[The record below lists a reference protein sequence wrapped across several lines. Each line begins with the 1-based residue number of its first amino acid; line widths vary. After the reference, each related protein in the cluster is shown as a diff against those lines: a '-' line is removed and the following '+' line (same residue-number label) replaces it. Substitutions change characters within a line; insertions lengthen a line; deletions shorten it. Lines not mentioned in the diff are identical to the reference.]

1 MRLPRLLD
9 AVEARVLGSLL
20 EKEQTTPEYYPL
32 TVNSLVAACNQKSNR
47 EPVTDLAEDD
57 VLVALDRL
65 RQLSLVWRTPGGRA
79 DKYSHN
85 VDTRIAMP
93 PSGGKAVL
101 TLLLL
106 RGAQTPGELRSRSDR
121 LYEFESLA
129 AVEAVLADMGGGA
142 DPLAVELPRRP
153 GQKEARWAQ
162 LLTGPPA
169 EEPMAA
175 TGSAGG
181 PGGDA
186 AVLAGSL
193 ADRVATLESEVAELK
208 AALADL
214 RRQLGA

>member
-121 LYEFESLA
+121 LHNFESLA

-169 EEPMAA
+169 EEPVAA
-175 TGSAGG
+175 AGSAGTS
-181 PGGDA
+181 GGE
-186 AVLAGSL
+186 AVILAGSL
-193 ADRVATLESEVAELK
+193 ADRVSTLEREVADLK